1 MAAYVTTDE
10 LVAMLGTGADVA
22 RAELAALS
30 TCDWIDARTG
40 KPPGGWNDPFL
51 GGVPPR
57 IHQLALNGAMRF
69 YHDPEA
75 PYGIVG
81 DTREIPMYMRSLM
94 TDADAL
100 LLGLRSDF
108 GIG

>member
-1 MAAYVTTDE
+1 MAYVTADE
-10 LVAMLGTGADVA
+10 LVALLGPGTDPA
-22 RAELAALS
+22 RAQLAADAIS
-30 TCDWIDARTG
+30 QYIEARTG
-40 KPPGGWNDPFL
+40 RSWAASDPFT
-51 GGVPPR
+51 GPVPDR
-57 IHQLALNGAMRF
+57 IHQLALNGAARI

-75 PYGIVG
+75 PFGVIHG
-81 DTREIPMYMRSLM
+81 AQELPMYMRSVF